1 MSTALQIVIVVC
13 ILVVAFGAAV
23 VLVRIV
29 RAYDDWLGPPE
40 WQLSAT
46 NVPEGLRIELYEG
59 DAFVPTYAAILV
71 GRSTTRDVARAI
83 RAELD
88 PAIATTT
95 EQADDDPRR
104 WVLTIDGVRVDVSE
118 DRLLIDERE
127 VLPGLAVVRIP
138 RRG

>member
-13 ILVVAFGAAV
+13 VLIVAFGAAV
-23 VLVRIV
+23 VVVRIV

-59 DAFVPTYAAILV
+59 DAFVPTYAAILE
-71 GRSTTRDVARAI
+71 GRSAPRDVVRET

-88 PAIATTT
+88 PAIATTM
-95 EQADDDPRR
+95 EQENDDPRR
-104 WVLTIDGVRVDVSE
+104 WTLTIDGVRIDMSE
-118 DRLLIDERE
+118 DRLLVDERE
-127 VLPGLAVVRIP
+127 ILPGAAVVRVP
-138 RRG
+138 RIR